1 MSPDFRDTSIA
12 FKSHSTRS
20 LQRSKWLFSL
30 ISNSYLVKIGKVLTL
45 FAFKLRLPIN
55 FLILK
60 TVFEQFCGGQT
71 VRDSNEVISKNW
83 KFKVGSILDYSVEGQ
98 TDEFEFNKSKE
109 AIIETIKMSKNNP
122 GVPLAVFKVTGL
134 ISVKLLEKKS
144 ANLKFEK
151 KDKAS
156 WKKGIKR
163 VNDILSFADS
173 LNIPIMIDAEESWIQ
188 KAIDEMALEGM
199 KLFNRKE
206 VIIYNTIQCYKKNQ
220 LVSLKKNIEYAKKE
234 GFLFGVKLVRGAYL
248 EKENARSKE
257 MNYET
262 PIHPSK
268 FHTDKEFNDC
278 MNYILRIIDK
288 PETKKTVSLILGTHN
303 EESTYIALKRLKE
316 NGWKKGEEPVLFA
329 QLFGMSD
336 NISYNLSNAGYKT
349 AKYLPFGPIR
359 EVIPYLFRRA
369 EENTSVKGQTGRELL
384 LIKTELKRRK
394 NIL

>member
-1 MSPDFRDTSIA
+1 
-12 FKSHSTRS
+12 
-20 LQRSKWLFSL
+20 
-30 ISNSYLVKIGKVLTL
+30 LVKIGKVLTL

-71 VRDSNEVISKNW
+71 VRDSKEVISKNW